1 MYMPCSYF
9 AGSVQWN
16 EEIKRYKELLLMYET
31 ASKQSVIRET
41 VYQKQDVN
49 QVWNEGNGR
58 SKQVTE
64 YIKLEYPERSQ

>member
-1 MYMPCSYF
+1 MCTPCSYL

-16 EEIKRYKELLLMYET
+16 EQLENYKELLLMYET

-41 VYQKQDVN
+41 VYKKYDTDL
-49 QVWNEGNGR
+49 VWKESNRR

-64 YIKLEYPERSQ
+64 YIKLEYPERIQ